1 MECGPLV
8 PKIFEMPNGVELEF
22 SDDTPEEEMFRQADA
37 FISQMAH
44 QQDQRPKKGP
54 GGNPLDFESPEHMGQ
69 GIAGEKMRDVGRN
82 LGAGAG
88 ESLQNARDFI
98 SPLTKL
104 SNPKL
109 MGNQERP
116 DFQGMFGVN
125 DQNRNNFVQGIPE
138 TALSV
143 MFPALGLEGL
153 AAKAG
158 TGLVG
163 KGLRTAL
170 KAAETGGV
178 QSLFGA
184 TFNPESREESA
195 KEQGKWGAG
204 GSLIS
209 SIIGDQN
216 PASKFIRKVLPSAV
230 GTWVGYKAGEH
241 LPGWGQLL
249 TTLGGGITGHKAGTL
264 ARKLMGDVDQF
275 GRPYAQEAKNSMT
288 KLAQKEYDAAHKA
301 SQSTG
306 VPLMLH
312 EKTANPL
319 HKGQQK
325 KLLSNERNIQKAHEF
340 KGKRK
345 STIEANKNEAS
356 EKLFPLEEEVEE
368 RLASLENLDDIS
380 DIKKEYKKQ
389 YDLAKN
395 ERIDKVYNEAYE
407 SAPHKKVE
415 AAIDEF
421 IDKPI
426 YEEAYNKFIKNAAD
440 RTKYKGV
447 DIHSLKAQDKI
458 HRNIS
463 DHIDYMKAHP
473 DKYSPET
480 IHTYEQFDRDF
491 VKKLDKASNNN
502 KYKIARTEYSK
513 SLLADKLRES
523 TPAQFT
529 KMMKDEK
536 SFGDFYKGAEGDKGL
551 QKTFVDLRTV
561 FQKIDPI
568 KLDSV
573 AKALPS
579 KSMSNYVTHPVKT
592 ARSLVEHLIDKNYK
606 EAAMDIVLHPEA
618 AKEIHRMAGI
628 SNPNKLARALVEMG
642 TKIKGHEAAK
652 QLNISHNYNAPEY
665 KKMEKAK

>member
-1 MECGPLV
+1 MEHGPLS
-8 PKIFEMPNGVELEF
+8 KIFEMPNGVELEF
-22 SDDTPEEEMFRQADA
+22 DDNVSQEEMMGQVNQ

-44 QQDQRPKKGP
+44 QQDQKPKKGGP
-54 GGNPLDFESPEHMGQ
+54 GNPFDYESAEHIGQ

-116 DFQGMFGVN
+116 DFQKMFGVN

-143 MFPALGLEGL
+143 AFPALGLEGI
-153 AAKAG
+153 AARAG
-158 TGLVG
+158 TGIAG
-163 KGLRTAL
+163 KALRTGL

-184 TFNPESREESA
+184 MFNPNSREESA
-195 KEQGKWGAG
+195 KEQGKWGAA
-204 GSLIS
+204 GSLIAD
-209 SIIGDQN
+209 IIGSQH
-216 PASKFIRKVLPSAV
+216 PAGKFIRKILPASV
-230 GTWVGYKAGEH
+230 GTYAGYKAGEH

-249 TTLGGGITGHKAGTL
+249 TTLGGTVAGHKSGTL

-275 GRPYAQEAKNSMT
+275 GRPYAQEAKQSMT

-301 SQSTG
+301 SEATG
-306 VPLMLH
+306 VPLMFH
-312 EKTANPL
+312 EKTANPI
-319 HKGQQK
+319 HKGQQR
-325 KLLSNERNIQKAHEF
+325 KLLTNERNIQKAHEF
-340 KGKRK
+340 KGNRK
-345 STIEANKNEAS
+345 SNIEAKKNESA
-356 EKLFPLEEEVEE
+356 EKLFPLESEVEK
-368 RLASLENLDDIS
+368 RLSSLDDIVNP
-380 DIKKEYKKQ
+380 KKEYKKQ

-395 ERIDKVYNEAYE
+395 ERIEKVYNDAYE

-415 AAIDEF
+415 SVVDEF
-421 IDKPI
+421 IDDPI
-426 YEEAYNKFIKNAAD
+426 YTEAYEKFIKNPAD
-440 RTKYKGV
+440 KSKYKGV
-447 DIHSLKAQDKI
+447 DIFSLKAQDKI

-473 DKYSPET
+473 DKYSKET

-529 KMMKDEK
+529 KIMKDDK
-536 SFGDFYKGAEGDKGL
+536 SFKDFYKAAKGDKDL
-551 QKTFVDLRTV
+551 QRTFSDLRTV
-561 FQKIDPI
+561 FKKIDPI

-579 KSMSNYVTHPVKT
+579 KGISNYVTHPVKT
-592 ARSLVEHLIDKNYK
+592 AQSLVENLIDKKYK
-606 EAAMDIVLHPEA
+606 EAAMDIVMHPDA

-628 SNPNKLARALVEMG
+628 SNPNQLARALIEMG
-642 TKIKGHEAAK
+642 SKVKGKKEAEK
-652 QLNISHNYNAPEY
+652 LNITLNYNDPKY
-665 KKMEKAK
+665 KKMEGKQ